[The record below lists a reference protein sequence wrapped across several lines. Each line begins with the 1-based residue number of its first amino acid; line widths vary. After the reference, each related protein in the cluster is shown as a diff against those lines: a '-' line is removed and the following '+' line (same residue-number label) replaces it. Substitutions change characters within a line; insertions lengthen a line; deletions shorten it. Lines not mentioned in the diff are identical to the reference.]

1 MKWNCFVVYY
11 GKIPGVYDSWKKC
24 NENNRYKAYNTK
36 KEAEDRYPN
45 FIPKEKMNYE
55 VCKTV
60 WTSGRV
66 KNLIIFIQFI
76 FIMVVFLSCGLVC
89 M

>member
-1 MKWNCFVVYY
+1 MKWNCYVVYY
-11 GKIPGVYDSWKKC
+11 RKIPGVYDSWKKC
-24 NENNRYKAYNTK
+24 NENNHYKAYNTK
-36 KEAEDRYPN
+36 KEAEDRYAN
-45 FIPKEKMNYE
+45 FIPEEKMNYE